1 MKATKIET
9 EIKTIEI
16 TVKYIFFKK
25 FLTKDDVV
33 NGTKLINKWKKLKG
47 WVEATENP
55 ILIN

>member
-1 MKATKIET
+1 MKPTKIEL

-16 TVKYIFFKK
+16 TVKFIFFKE

-47 WVEATENP
+47 WVEGTENP